1 MRIKKMPEEQFI
13 EVLKRNWTPVQLTG
27 EAMPSWLQN
36 IPKDI
41 LHSVYA
47 SGGGGIP
54 SNYSGG
60 AIPSGVLIGGI
71 DVYRNAPDDPVD
83 LNKDWYPVFSIAEAN
98 DIFLVTGPIRDAE
111 HWLNEIPS
119 RLDDVEI
126 LAVPP
131 RPLGPDID
139 IGDN

>member
-27 EAMPSWLQN
+27 ETIPMWLRN
-36 IPKDI
+36 IPNDI

-47 SGGGGIP
+47 SGGGGIS

-71 DVYRNAPDDPVD
+71 DVYRNAPDDPVA
-83 LNKDWYPVFSIAEAN
+83 LNKDWYPVFSVTDTDTVFLIA
-98 DIFLVTGPIRDAE
+98 GPIRDAE

-119 RLDDVEI
+119 RLDNVEI

-131 RPLGPDID
+131 GSLSLDKNTTG
-139 IGDN
+139 